1 MDAIW
6 MSPAVWLSQGPAAV
20 LLGCWACG
28 PVQTTS
34 KAACWA
40 AFVKFLYE
48 SGSCNQQ
55 FHISADAKPFSA
67 LTLLVG
73 RQEGH
78 PACKNLSGGMLAWLF
93 VWIEVQTCIW
103 PSWWL
108 CHSLSL
114 ASAKS
119 RLVLPF
125 WYRLTRVVPDKG
137 PLNGCVCVCADA
149 KSFQWMYNT
158 NISEQQIWLSEW
170 TNSTDNIWAVKRV
183 CVYIY
188 IAIWKDTWSKRWW
201 GGCGFSW
208 TIDYQMQNHLH
219 LAPADDY
226 ASTSALIFSMPVAVP
241 DGHPTVSKHW
251 RQVCLENGC

>member
-1 MDAIW
+1 M
-6 MSPAVWLSQGPAAV
+6 
-20 LLGCWACG
+20 GCWCG
-28 PVQTTS
+28 
-34 KAACWA
+34 C
-40 AFVKFLYE
+40 
-48 SGSCNQQ
+48 
-55 FHISADAKPFSA
+55 
-67 LTLLVG
+67 
-73 RQEGH
+73 
-78 PACKNLSGGMLAWLF
+78 LSGARCRLA
-93 VWIEVQTCIW
+93 
-103 PSWWL
+103 SWASW
-108 CHSLSL
+108 CHCHPLSL
-114 ASAKS
+114 ASVKS
-119 RLVLPF
+119 RLVLDS

-137 PLNGCVCVCADA
+137 PLNGCVCADA

-226 ASTSALIFSMPVAVP
+226 ANTLALIFSMPVAVP

-251 RQVCLENGC
+251 RHFACSSSTQVCLENGC